1 LNLYFN
7 AWSGFDTY
15 IL

>member
-15 IL
+15 LL